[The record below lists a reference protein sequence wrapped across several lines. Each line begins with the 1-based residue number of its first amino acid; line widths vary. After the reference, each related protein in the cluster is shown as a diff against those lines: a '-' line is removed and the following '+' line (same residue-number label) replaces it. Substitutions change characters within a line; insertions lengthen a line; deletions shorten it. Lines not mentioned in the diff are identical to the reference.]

1 MRLIRNIQDDTKGQL
16 VNGNT
21 GWPDMKNNNLL
32 DLRTPELK
40 PPQEDGF
47 NTSPKAVKKW
57 IKDLPLANLGATTQ
71 QVYRALKEINATEI
85 KTSNR
90 FEILEEF
97 REPVKFIINGLRKH
111 YTHKALPLS
120 EKNKDIANL
129 AIELFHNM
137 GVGYKIIVEQS
148 SSAFIKINNKQ
159 LSTAIQ
165 RSISSLSSVLIENYL
180 IYSAC
185 KEGTWE
191 QIHTL
196 YQYAAKN
203 KLHELNIPDDNL
215 AHSKTTTI
223 TNAYMHILLVS
234 ATDPFHMR
242 LGEVTE
248 IFDEMETWT
257 HYCKILK
264 EIPTQLETGTFL
276 VRPNMDLPPINFNS
290 DQAKKDK
297 NNFVFVTHDLID
309 AIDTG
314 IQKSHKTGIF
324 KKKPKILPNEKILSR
339 VLLSLGILPKRK
351 YSRTETAG
359 KVSVVT
365 GLTAIHHLLHLENG
379 DDVNEI
385 YQDTKSNFSAKEN
398 NGGTNYGKNVWNL
411 VATGHGPDI
420 HKMQMQKQTPQQAA
434 NTAAPKNVI
443 HEEWRLSN
451 ISSGGYCVI
460 SDQESS
466 SKVQIGELIAIK
478 EVDVTDGVWQLGVV
492 RWLKSHNEL
501 GVALGVQILFPGGSP
516 VITKVKNDDG
526 ALCPAQK
533 SILLPAIKPL
543 NQPSTII
550 TPILH
555 YTVGKEIS
563 VRTGKKAAK
572 IVLTKMVQSTN
583 AFSQFEYVATNKE
596 ENLPLGNVKTDDEF
610 NSIWTS
616 I

>member
-1 MRLIRNIQDDTKGQL
+1 MGKMSQS
-16 VNGNT
+16 
-21 GWPDMKNNNLL
+21 DMKNNTVL
-32 DLRTPELK
+32 DLRIPELK
-40 PPQEDGF
+40 PAQEDGF
-47 NTSPKAVKKW
+47 STNPKNVKKW
-57 IKDLPLANLGATTQ
+57 IKELPLANLGAMTQ
-71 QVYRALKEINATEI
+71 QVYRALKELNATEI
-85 KTSNR
+85 KTANR
-90 FEILEEF
+90 FEILEDF
-97 REPVKFIINGLRKH
+97 REPVQFIINGLRKH
-111 YTHKALPLS
+111 YAHKALPLT
-120 EKNKDIANL
+120 EKNRDIANL
-129 AIELFHNM
+129 AIELFQNM
-137 GVGYKIIVEQS
+137 SVGYKIIVEQS

-159 LSTAIQ
+159 LSTSIQ
-165 RSISSLSSVLIENYL
+165 RSIRYLSSVLIENYL
-180 IYSAC
+180 IYAAC

-191 QIHTL
+191 QIHVL
-196 YQYAAKN
+196 YQYASNN
-203 KLHELNIPDDNL
+203 KLNELNIPDDYL
-215 AHSKTTTI
+215 TQSKSTTI
-223 TNAYMHILLVS
+223 ANTYMHILLVS

-248 IFDEMETWT
+248 VYDEMESWT
-257 HYCKILK
+257 HYCKIQK
-264 EIPTQLETGTFL
+264 DIPTQLETGTFL
-276 VRPNMDLPPINFNS
+276 VRPSMDLPPINFNS

-297 NNFVFVTHDLID
+297 NNFVFITHDLID
-309 AIDTG
+309 AIDSG
-314 IQKSHKTGIF
+314 IQKSQKTGFF

-351 YSRTETAG
+351 FNRTETTG
-359 KVSVVT
+359 KVAAVT
-365 GLTAIHHLLHLENG
+365 GLTAIHHLLHMENG

-385 YQDTKSNFSAKEN
+385 YQDSKSHFSAKEQ

-411 VATGHGPDI
+411 VATGHGPDV
-420 HKMQMQKQTPQQAA
+420 HKMQMQKQTPQQQAA
-434 NTAAPKNVI
+434 AATPTNVI
-443 HEEWRLSN
+443 HDEWRLCN

-460 SDQESS
+460 SDNSSS

-478 EVDVTDGVWQLGVV
+478 EVDIEDGVWQLGVV
-492 RWLKSHNEL
+492 RWLKTNDDI

-555 YTVGKEIS
+555 YTVGKEVT

-572 IVLTKMVQSTN
+572 VVLTKMVQSTN

>member
-1 MRLIRNIQDDTKGQL
+1 
-16 VNGNT
+16 
-21 GWPDMKNNNLL
+21 MKNNNLL
-32 DLRTPELK
+32 DLRIPELK
-40 PPQEDGF
+40 PATEDSF
-47 NTSPKAVKKW
+47 STNPKNVKKW
-57 IKDLPLANLGATTQ
+57 IKELPLANLGATTQ
-71 QVYRALKEINATEI
+71 QVYRALKDLNCTEI

-90 FEILEEF
+90 FEILEDF
-97 REPVKFIINGLRKH
+97 REPVQFIINGLRKH
-111 YTHKALPLS
+111 YSHKALPLS
-120 EKNKDIANL
+120 DKNKDIANL
-129 AIELFHNM
+129 SIELFYNM
-137 GVGYKIIVEQS
+137 SIGYKIIVEQS
-148 SSAFIKINNKQ
+148 ASAFIKINNKQ
-159 LSTAIQ
+159 LSTSIQ
-165 RSISSLSSVLIENYL
+165 RSIRYLSSVLIENFL
-180 IYSAC
+180 IYKAAR
-185 KEGTWE
+185 EGIWE
-191 QIHTL
+191 QIHML
-196 YQYAAKN
+196 YQYAATN
-203 KLHELNIPDDNL
+203 KLHELNIQDEHL
-215 AHSKTTTI
+215 SQSKSTTI
-223 TNAYMHILLVS
+223 SSTYMHILLVS

-248 IFDEMETWT
+248 IYDEMENWT

-276 VRPNMDLPPINFNS
+276 VRPNLDLPPINFNS

-297 NNFVFVTHDLID
+297 SNFVFVTHDLIA
-309 AIDTG
+309 AIDSG
-314 IQKSHKTGIF
+314 IQKSHKTGLF
-324 KKKPKILPNEKILSR
+324 KKKPKILPNEKILNR

-351 YSRTETAG
+351 YSRTETTG
-359 KVSVVT
+359 KVAAVT
-365 GLTAIHHLLHLENG
+365 GLTAIHHLLHMENG

-385 YQDTKSNFSAKEN
+385 YQDTKSHFSAKEQ

-411 VATGHGPDI
+411 VATGHAPDV
-420 HKMQMQKQTPQQAA
+420 HKMQMQNQNSQSQNLQKQQTSTTPS
-434 NTAAPKNVI
+434 NVI
-443 HEEWRLSN
+443 HDEWRLCN

-460 SDQESS
+460 SDHSSS

-478 EVDVTDGVWQLGVV
+478 EIDIEDGVWQLGVV
-492 RWLKSHNEL
+492 RWLKAHNEL

-516 VITKVKNDDG
+516 VITKVKNDEG